1 MTKLKFILA
10 SIGIIITA
18 GLLWQFVL
26 PNFRTSNA
34 FLQITTGGLESKVF
48 LDDKLLG
55 KTPYQGEKLEV
66 GEHTLRIE
74 TKLPD
79 PFNKTVTFST
89 PITLTPQALT
99 AVNYEFG
106 PNDLVSSGDIRTFMI
121 GDGLSIIT
129 APSGADV
136 WLDGEIVGK
145 SPISL
150 SPNQGV
156 HKLKITNE
164 DYISRELEINIEDSL
179 RLVVEV
185 FLSIDPFIKEP
196 KKLSNPKLGIYDLS
210 SNNDNLLSNPKSWS
224 EAIFFFEKNVKIN
237 FDLVIDKNGNL
248 YYKSRSEWDKKIRSG
263 KAVII
268 GYLGDSSDK
277 TISDAANK
285 TLEQITIESNPAK
298 KTSAKKE
305 VQILSTP
312 TGTLNVRSGPNLSF
326 SILTKVKPGEKY
338 ELIEEK
344 SDWYKINVNGTKGWV
359 SAQYIKV
366 I

>member
-1 MTKLKFILA
+1 MAKLKFIFA
-10 SIGIIITA
+10 FIGIVIAA

-34 FLQITTGGLESKVF
+34 SLQITTEGLESKVF

-66 GEHTLRIE
+66 GEHTLRVE
-74 TKLPD
+74 TKLLD

-106 PNDLVSSGDIRTFMI
+106 PNDLVSSGDIRTFMV

-150 SPNQGV
+150 NPNRGV

-164 DYISRELEINIEDSL
+164 DYVSRELEINIEENF
-179 RLVVEV
+179 RLIVEV
-185 FLSIDPFIKEP
+185 FLSIDPFINEP
-196 KKLSNPKLGIYDLS
+196 KILSHPRLGIYNLS
-210 SNNDNLLSNPKSWS
+210 TKNGNLLSNPKSWS
-224 EAIFFFEKNVKIN
+224 EAVFFFEKDVKIN
-237 FDLVIDKNGNL
+237 FDAAIDKNGNL
-248 YYKSRSEWDKKIRSG
+248 YYKTKSEWDKKIRGG
-263 KAVII
+263 KAVVI
-268 GYLGDSSDK
+268 GYLGDSSDR
-277 TISDAANK
+277 TLSDAASK
-285 TLEQITIESNPAK
+285 TLEQINIKSNPTK
-298 KTSAKKE
+298 KTPIKKQ

-312 TGTLNVRSGPNLSF
+312 TGSLNVRSGPNLSY

-338 ELIEEK
+338 TLLEEK
-344 SDWYKINVNGTKGWV
+344 TDWYRINVSGTKGWV
-359 SAQYIKV
+359 SAQYTKV